1 MLHHHEQQ
9 LLGSMRKNSNEINQ
23 AQNSITRL
31 KASVQTIC
39 QTLADKDTKPDT
51 ATSLVD
57 RNKVV
62 IMREKILQVQAEFK
76 ELNRIADSLVS
87 VNSIN
92 NTVTNNGMQHAGFR
106 REPVSRK
113 EQIVEIPAG
122 MSILTNKNAYDVKS
136 GNLISTSRPLTFQVN
151 REPPINIKDKDSEY
165 PLDEDP
171 PNIDIDFESQKVQ
184 NGSFSH
190 SSFVWVVEFIYKEK
204 EKKTI
209 QKVGNY
215 SNSSSFIA
223 FVFLNFSN

>member
-1 MLHHHEQQ
+1 MLQYQEQQ

-23 AQNSITRL
+23 AQNSIIRL

-87 VNSIN
+87 GNVSIN
-92 NTVTNNGMQHAGFR
+92 NTVTNTCIGMQHAGYR

-113 EQIVEIPAG
+113 EQIIEIPAG

-136 GNLISTSRPLTFQVN
+136 GNLISTSRPLTFSVN
-151 REPPINIKDKDSEY
+151 RKPPINIKDKDSEY

-204 EKKTI
+204 EK
-209 QKVGNY
+209 
-215 SNSSSFIA
+215 NSEF
-223 FVFLNFSN
+223 FLF